1 MTLKTIAAEGKSAA
15 LQRDA
20 GRASIFKYC
29 SINFKPILL
38 CDVQAKTC

>member
-1 MTLKTIAAEGKSAA
+1 MTLKTIAAEGNSAA

-20 GRASIFKYC
+20 GRASICKDC

-38 CDVQAKTC
+38 CDVQGKAC